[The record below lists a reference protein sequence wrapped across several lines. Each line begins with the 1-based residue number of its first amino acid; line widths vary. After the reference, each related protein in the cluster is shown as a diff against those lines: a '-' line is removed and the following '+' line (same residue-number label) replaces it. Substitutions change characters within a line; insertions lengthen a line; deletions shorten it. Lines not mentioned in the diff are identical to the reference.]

1 MAFIM
6 KIRSETIIVDSRMS
20 FEEAIAGTAAP
31 QEVIE
36 NLCLLDVSY
45 YSFDGELH
53 LGQLLAGKP
62 LRRELED
69 IFSRMR
75 DLCFPVER
83 AIPIVRYA
91 WSDLASMADNNT
103 SCFNYR
109 FVHNTTRL
117 SRHAHGTAIDIN
129 PRQNPV
135 VYRDGTSLPP
145 GAVYSST
152 AEGAFS
158 PLCPI
163 RGEFLSRG
171 WKWGG
176 DFTAYKDYHH
186 FEKLP

>member
-1 MAFIM
+1 MAA
-6 KIRSETIIVDSRMS
+6 RVARVTEIIGASPKS

-91 WSDLASMADNNT
+91 WSDSASMADNNT

-109 FVHNTTRL
+109 FIHNTTRL

-135 VYRDGTSLPP
+135 VYKDGTSLPT

-152 AEGAFS
+152 VEGAFS

-163 RGEFLSRG
+163 LGEFRSRG

-176 DFTAYKDYHH
+176 DLTDYKDYHH